1 MVLAKALADKEKQWI
16 EEGDPRAGVMLP
28 EIPLYEA
35 RQIMTRADFIQNY
48 DQINVFTIDSQVS
61 LADLLCS
68 LRYTDRIQA
77 MVRAGKI

>member
-1 MVLAKALADKEKQWI
+1 MVLAKALADKEKQWV
-16 EEGDPRAGVMLP
+16 EEEDPRAGVMLP

-61 LADLLCS
+61 LADLS
-68 LRYTDRIQA
+68 FTAY
-77 MVRAGKI
+77 

>member
-1 MVLAKALADKEKQWI
+1 MLLAKALADREKQWI
-16 EEGDPRAGVMLP
+16 KDNDPRAGVELP

-61 LADLLCS
+61 EVELISNNIILTYRRQWS
-68 LRYTDRIQA
+68 EQ
-77 MVRAGKI
+77 VR